1 MSELPMTMP
10 KMSMTMEEGTMVS
23 WLKSVGDTVRAGEP
37 ICEVA
42 TDKVDIEVE
51 CPFDGVLA
59 RIVAEVDEVVPVGET
74 IAIITTDADDL
85 LGGLFDEPGDPQNA
99 VADSGPVPLHHTV
112 EPAAAQHGE
121 PTTTRAVPL
130 ARSLAADLGIDLRTV
145 TPTGQWHTIRV
156 SDVEAATHSVATIA
170 RPPVVFEAAAPAPA
184 PASAPSTHVVSPLAA
199 PAETHHVAPT
209 AADPVAAKRL
219 RGRQQLARLMSA
231 SALVPQFTAFADLDV
246 RATDAVRK
254 TELAG
259 ASWTALLIRAQA
271 LALAEVPALN
281 ATWTETGSRAN
292 PQIGVAVAVD
302 SPTGLIAPV
311 LLDPAGLELAELV
324 SRVRDAVTSAREGTL
339 GLDRLSG
346 GTTVFSSLG
355 SLGVDSFTALL
366 TPPQSTAMSVGAVAN
381 KVFATDDG
389 AIAVGLRCTI
399 GLTVDHR
406 VADGADAARFLS
418 VMREIFL
425 HPERLR

>member
-1 MSELPMTMP
+1 MAELPMTMP

-85 LGGLFDEPGDPQNA
+85 LAGLFDRPGDPQNA

-112 EPAAAQHGE
+112 APAAPSHEE

-130 ARSLAADLGIDLRTV
+130 ARSLAADRGIDLRTV

-156 SDVEAATHSVATIA
+156 SDVEAATHSVATIE
-170 RPPVVFEAAAPAPA
+170 RLPPVSEAPAPQ
-184 PASAPSTHVVSPLAA
+184 THVVA
-199 PAETHHVAPT
+199 PPSAPVETRHVAPT
-209 AADPVAAKRL
+209 TVDAAEARRL

-231 SALVPQFTAFADLDV
+231 SALVPQFTAFAELDL

-254 TELAG
+254 AELAG
-259 ASWTALLIRAQA
+259 ASWTTLLIRAQA

-281 ATWTETGSRAN
+281 ATWTDHGPLAH

-311 LLDPAGLELAELV
+311 LLDPAGLELAELA

-366 TPPQSTAMSVGAVAN
+366 TPPQSTAMSVGAVSN
-381 KVFATDDG
+381 TVFATADG

>member
-1 MSELPMTMP
+1 MSE
-10 KMSMTMEEGTMVS
+10 
-23 WLKSVGDTVRAGEP
+23 
-37 ICEVA
+37 
-42 TDKVDIEVE
+42 
-51 CPFDGVLA
+51 
-59 RIVAEVDEVVPVGET
+59 
-74 IAIITTDADDL
+74 
-85 LGGLFDEPGDPQNA
+85 
-99 VADSGPVPLHHTV
+99 
-112 EPAAAQHGE
+112 
-121 PTTTRAVPL
+121 
-130 ARSLAADLGIDLRTV
+130 
-145 TPTGQWHTIRV
+145 
-156 SDVEAATHSVATIA
+156 
-170 RPPVVFEAAAPAPA
+170 APAPQ
-184 PASAPSTHVVSPLAA
+184 THVVA
-199 PAETHHVAPT
+199 PPSAPVETRHVAPT
-209 AADPVAAKRL
+209 TLDAAEARRL

-231 SALVPQFTAFADLDV
+231 SALVPQFTAFAELDL

-254 TELAG
+254 AELAG

-281 ATWTETGSRAN
+281 ATWTDHGPLAH

-311 LLDPAGLELAELV
+311 LLDPAGLELAELA

-366 TPPQSTAMSVGAVAN
+366 TPPQSTAMSVGAVSN
-381 KVFATDDG
+381 TVFATADG
-389 AIAVGLRCTI
+389 AIAVGLRCMI

>member
-23 WLKSVGDTVRAGEP
+23 WLKSVGDSVRSGEP

-59 RIVAEVDEVVPVGET
+59 RIVAQVDEVVPVGQT
-74 IAIITTDADDL
+74 IAMITTEADDL
-85 LGGLFDEPGDPQNA
+85 LGGLFDEPGDPAAA
-99 VADSGPVPLHHTV
+99 VADASDEGPSGSG
-112 EPAAAQHGE
+112 EPAAAPAAPQPIE
-121 PTTTRAVPL
+121 PTTTRSVPL
-130 ARSLAADLGIDLRTV
+130 ARSMAADRGIDLRTV

-156 SDVEAATHSVATIA
+156 SDVEAASRSVTTIE
-170 RPPVVFEAAAPAPA
+170 RPEAAPTAPAAPAPA
-184 PASAPSTHVVSPLAA
+184 TTVAPAAA
-199 PAETHHVAPT
+199 PAAP
-209 AADPVAAKRL
+209 AVVDPAEARRL
-219 RGRQQLARLMSA
+219 RGRQQLAKLMSA
-231 SALVPQFTAFADLDV
+231 SALVPQFTAFADLDL

-259 ASWTALLIRAQA
+259 VSWTALLVRAQA
-271 LALAEVPALN
+271 LALAEVAALN
-281 ATWTETGSRAN
+281 ATWTDGAAVPN
-292 PQIGVAVAVD
+292 ALPAVAVAVD
-302 SPTGLIAPV
+302 SPNGLIAPV
-311 LLDPAGLELAELV
+311 IVNPAGIELTELATQIRE
-324 SRVRDAVTSAREGTL
+324 SIGAAREGAL
-339 GLDRLSG
+339 GLDRITG

-366 TPPQSTAMSVGAVAN
+366 TPPQATAMSVGAVAN
-381 KVFATDDG
+381 KVFATPDG

-406 VADGADAARFLS
+406 VADGADAARFLT
-418 VMREIFL
+418 VMRDIFQN
-425 HPERLR
+425 PERLR